1 MKQTTARSATD
12 RRIPVRLQRDA
23 LQLTALTPQ
32 PCTSDAFRRK
42 TRHPRSAI
50 PTHRSAP
57 RIQPIRRRHAIP
69 QRLLICCLAAW
80 MMIAPPRRLA
90 ADPAAAPAKDVEAIE
105 VAPEKLDFNGQ
116 TSPQRLLITGVYSD
130 GKRADA
136 TPAASLVSADPSV
149 ASVTSDGIVTPHANG
164 TTELRIRF
172 GQQTARCVVRVAE
185 IDAPRPMHFRTEVI
199 AALSRGGC
207 NQGACHGSP
216 QGKNG
221 FRLSLRGFDPA
232 VDLRYLTRDLF
243 GRRRNTSQPESSL
256 MLLKGTGRVAHLG
269 GRRFRTDDS
278 AYQTLR
284 QWIAEGCRDTQPD
297 RGLVRLEV
305 IPQQVTLHPSSPRQ
319 QIVARAH
326 YSDGAVQDVTDLA
339 VFTIAGQDAARVD
352 PTGRVQFQG
361 TGEAAVLVRFL
372 DRIQTV
378 QLGYV
383 RHDPSFEFPELVVD
397 NEIDRLVFARQRRLQ
412 LTPSRLANDAVF
424 LRRVHLDLLGG
435 IPTADETRSFIDSRQ
450 ADKRKLLIDQ
460 LLERPTFGFFW
471 ALKWADVMRGNRE
484 TISERGVHTFHR
496 YLVQYFE
503 EDRSMAMLAREILTS
518 QGNTVHVPAANFF
531 RISRTPTTAA
541 ESFSQLFL
549 GVRIQCAK
557 CHNHPY
563 ESITQRDY
571 YGLSAYFARVRLKGT
586 RFGLDDETVYLAG
599 SGEVKYPV
607 TGDVV
612 VPAAFG
618 QAIGDA
624 DPKGDR
630 RQQLANW
637 LTDPDNPWF
646 ARFHA
651 NRVWAQLLGQGIV
664 EPVDDFR
671 LSNPPSNPELLDA
684 LARTFARHDYRMKPL
699 IREIL
704 NSRTYQLSMQP
715 HPQQSQF
722 AANPDRYFTRA
733 KVRMLSAEQILD
745 AIAECTGLPEQF
757 PNYPLGT
764 RAIELAEGNVDHKFL
779 QAFTRPIRDVA
790 CDCARETEPSL
801 NQVMHLMNNPSLLAR
816 LDHPESRLGR
826 MLQQQLPTPGIVER
840 LYLATVNRRP
850 TAAEF
855 KLVQRHLEQADS
867 PERGLR
873 DLQHAL
879 INSNEFLFR
888 H

>member
-1 MKQTTARSATD
+1 MKHTTGRWATD
-12 RRIPVRLQRDA
+12 TQITVRFGRGALQR
-23 LQLTALTPQ
+23 TAT
-32 PCTSDAFRRK
+32 
-42 TRHPRSAI
+42 
-50 PTHRSAP
+50 THRSATACPAIRGP
-57 RIQPIRRRHAIP
+57 RW
-69 QRLLICCLAAW
+69 ICCLAAW
-80 MMIAPPRRLA
+80 MMLAAPCLLA
-90 ADPAAAPAKDVEAIE
+90 ADRAAGPATDVETIEVRPAK
-105 VAPEKLDFNGQ
+105 LNFSGQ
-116 TSPQRLLITGVYSD
+116 SSPQRLLVTGVYAD
-130 GKRADA
+130 GKRTDA
-136 TPAASLVSADPSV
+136 TATASLVSADPSV
-149 ASVTSDGIVTPHANG
+149 ASVTSDGRVTPHANG

-172 GQQTARCVVRVAE
+172 GQHTAQCAVQVAA

-221 FRLSLRGFDPA
+221 FRLSLRGFDPPL
-232 VDLRYLTRDLF
+232 DLRYLTRDLF
-243 GRRRNTSQPESSL
+243 GRRKNTSQPESSL
-256 MLLKGTGRVAHLG
+256 ILLKGTGRVAHLG
-269 GRRFRTDDS
+269 GRRFQTDDP

-284 QWIAEGCRDTQPD
+284 QWISEGCRDTQPE
-297 RGLVRLEV
+297 RSLVRLQV
-305 IPQQVTLHPSSPRQ
+305 IPERATLHSSNPHQ
-319 QIVARAH
+319 QILARAH
-326 YSDGAVQDVTDLA
+326 YNDGTVQDVTDLA
-339 VFTIAGQDAARVD
+339 VFTVAGQDAADVD
-352 PTGRVQFQG
+352 PTGRVRFQG

-383 RHDPSFEFPELVVD
+383 RHDPSFEFPELAVD
-397 NEIDRLVFARQRRLQ
+397 NEIDRLVFARQQRLQ
-412 LTPSRLANDAVF
+412 LTPSRLASDAVF

-435 IPTADETRSFIDSRQ
+435 IPTAEETRTFIDSRQ
-450 ADKRKLLIDQ
+450 ADKRKRLIDE
-460 LLERPTFGFFW
+460 LLQRPTFGFFW

-484 TISERGVHTFHR
+484 TITERGVHTLHR
-496 YLVQYFE
+496 YLVQHFE
-503 EDRSMAMLAREILTS
+503 EDRSMAVLAREILTS
-518 QGNTVHVPAANFF
+518 QGNAVHVPAANFF
-531 RISRTPTTAA
+531 RVSRTPTTAA

-549 GVRIQCAK
+549 GIRIQCAK

-586 RFGLDDETVYLAG
+586 RFGLDDETVYLAAA
-599 SGEVKYPV
+599 GEVKYPV

-618 QAIGDA
+618 QATVATDA
-624 DPKGDR
+624 QADR
-630 RQQLANW
+630 RQQLADW

-684 LARTFARHDYRMKPL
+684 LARSFAAHDYRMKPL

-704 NSRTYQLSMQP
+704 NSRTYQLSVQP
-715 HPQQSQF
+715 DPQQSAF

-745 AIAECTGLPEQF
+745 AIAECTGLPERF

-764 RAIELAEGNVDHKFL
+764 RAIELAEGQINHKFL
-779 QAFTRPIRDVA
+779 QAFTRPVRDVA

-801 NQVMHLMNNPSLLAR
+801 NQVLHLMNNPSILAR
-816 LDHPESRLGR
+816 LDHPQSRLGR
-826 MLQQQLPTPGIVER
+826 MLQQQLPTPRIIER
-840 LYLATVNRRP
+840 LYLATLNRRP
-850 TAAEF
+850 TAAEL
-855 KLVQRHLEQADS
+855 KLVQRHLQQADS